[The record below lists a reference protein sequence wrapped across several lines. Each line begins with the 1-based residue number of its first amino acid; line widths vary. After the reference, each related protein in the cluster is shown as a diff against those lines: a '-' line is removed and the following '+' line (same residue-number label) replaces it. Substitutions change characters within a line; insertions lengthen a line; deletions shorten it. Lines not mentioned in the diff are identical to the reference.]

1 MKALVVYESAS
12 SNTRMIAAMV
22 SKGMEE
28 LGQVERAEVST
39 APASIPSDLNLLIV
53 GTAGGDSQKALMKWL
68 DTVRVPLGCSA
79 AAFDTRVKKP
89 LLGDTAS
96 RTVEK
101 RLSQIGLRITAP
113 AEGFMVDAG
122 TGGLVAGES
131 VRAVRWGATVGA
143 PFKNR

>member
-1 MKALVVYESAS
+1 MKALVVFESAS
-12 SNTRMIAAMV
+12 IPTKMIAAMV
-22 SKGMEE
+22 SKGMEDF
-28 LGQVERAEVST
+28 GQIERSDVAS
-39 APASIPSDLNLLIV
+39 APESIPNDLNLLIV
-53 GTAGGDSQKALMKWL
+53 GTAGGDGQKTLMKWL
-68 DTVRVPLGCSA
+68 DAVRVPLGCSG

-96 RTVEK
+96 RAIEK
-101 RLSQIGLRITAP
+101 RLSQIGLKVAAP

-122 TGGLVAGES
+122 TGALAPGES

>member
-1 MKALVVYESAS
+1 MKALVVFESAS
-12 SNTRMIAAMV
+12 VPTKMIAAMV

-28 LGQVERAEVST
+28 FGQVERSDVAT
-39 APASIPSDLNLLIV
+39 APGAIPNDLNLLIV
-53 GTAGGDSQKALMKWL
+53 GTAGGDGQKALMKWL
-68 DTVRVPLGCSA
+68 DAVRVPLGCSA

-96 RTVEK
+96 RTIEK
-101 RLSQIGLRITAP
+101 RLGQIGLRVAAP
-113 AEGFMVDAG
+113 AEGFMVDAS